1 MIDINYAEI
10 KKYDVANSPYVGSTL
25 FVSGCTNNCEG
36 CFNTIAKDFNY
47 GNQWTNDTEDLFI
60 KYLQNE
66 QVRNANIL
74 GGEPMQQDSDTILHL
89 VKRIKNETNVDIWCW
104 TGLLFEDLI
113 KQKDKL
119 KILKY
124 IDVLIDGKFVLSKRD
139 LKLKYRGSS
148 NQRVIDV
155 QKSLKENR
163 VILYY
168 EED

>member
-1 MIDINYAEI
+1 MININYAEI

-66 QVRNANIL
+66 QVKNANIL
-74 GGEPMQQDSDTILHL
+74 GGEPMQQNSDTILHL

-119 KILKY
+119 EILKC

-139 LKLKYRGSS
+139 SKLKYRGSS

-155 QKSLKENR
+155 QKSLKENK